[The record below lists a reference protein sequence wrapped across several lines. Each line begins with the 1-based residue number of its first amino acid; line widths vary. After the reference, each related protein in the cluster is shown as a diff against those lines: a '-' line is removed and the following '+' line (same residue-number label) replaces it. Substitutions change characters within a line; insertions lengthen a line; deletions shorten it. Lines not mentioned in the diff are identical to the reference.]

1 MPLAAAL
8 RRLVLPACL
17 PFVIATPLLS
27 QRLPTNARPTH
38 YALHLSPD
46 IAAATFAGEET
57 IDLALAAASPTIT
70 LNAAEITF
78 LSVTGASPNT
88 DAGAPQ
94 IAAVSL
100 DPEKQQ
106 ATFTFP
112 RTIAA
117 GPVALQ
123 IRYTG
128 ILNNELRGFY
138 LSKTRTRNY
147 AVTQFEST
155 DARRA
160 FPSFD
165 EPADKATFDIALTVA
180 SRDTVISNTNQIS
193 DTPEG
198 AGKHTLT
205 FAQTPRMSTYLVA
218 FQVGDFVCTSGSAD
232 GVPIRGCATPDKV
245 QLTHLAVTSAEHILH
260 FYDTYFGIK
269 YPMPKLDMIGIPDFE
284 AGAMENFGCI
294 TYRETDMLV
303 DEKTAPIAAQKRV
316 VEVVAHEMAHQ
327 WFGDMVTMQWWNNIW
342 LNEGFATWMAAK
354 ASAEFHP
361 EWDFTEDAALDV
373 QRTLDLDAQRTT
385 HPIRATA
392 ETPAEINEMFDGISY
407 GKGGAV
413 LGMVEHFVTPQV
425 FREGVHNYLEA
436 HLYANATAEDF
447 WNAQTSAS
455 HLPIDVIMSSFITD
469 PGVPLLT
476 LAPVA
481 SGQLPVQ
488 QSRFFLAGANAAQS
502 STQTWTIPV
511 CPPSGPCQLLK
522 PGQPSIS
529 APNTPVLFTNAAGKG
544 YYRTAYTADQLHT
557 LIPQAEH
564 SLSAP
569 ERISLAGD
577 GWALTQSGQQSVST
591 YLDLALAYRNDPDP
605 AVIRAVA
612 DVLRRTR
619 DRIAGSPDQAA
630 PLNALLIRQFR
641 PAYDSTGKP
650 SPTDDYKRAERRA
663 ELFRLLGESGDPKI
677 LAESRRI
684 ADGVLFQHKQEDPAL
699 ADVSITF
706 AAAHGDAVLYDRL
719 LHLSQTETD
728 PVLQHQELDSLGDF
742 TDPNLVARTLS
753 YATSGAVRNQDSGGL
768 IGEMLQ
774 QPGTREA
781 AWGWIQANWDRVQAQ
796 LTPFSG
802 QRIVGAANSFCTT
815 TRRDEVAAFFAVHPV
830 TAAERTLAKTLDSIN
845 DCVTLRANQQTHL
858 SAWLAQHP

>member
-1 MPLAAAL
+1 MPFAAARCLRFAALTLLAAPVFA
-8 RRLVLPACL
+8 
-17 PFVIATPLLS
+17 
-27 QRLPTNARPTH
+27 QRLPTSAHPTH
-38 YALHLSPD
+38 YDLHLSPD
-46 IAAATFAGEET
+46 IAAATFSGEET
-57 IDLALAAASPTIT
+57 IDLVLDAASPTVT

-88 DAGAPQ
+88 DAGNPQ
-94 IAAVSL
+94 TAAVSL
-100 DPEKQQ
+100 DPAKQQ

-112 RTIAA
+112 HPVAA
-117 GPVALQ
+117 GPVALH

-128 ILNNELRGFY
+128 ILNNQLRGFY
-138 LSKTRTRNY
+138 LSRTKARNY

-165 EPADKATFDIALTVA
+165 EPAYKATFDISLTVDA
-180 SRDTVISNTNQIS
+180 RDTVISNTNQTS
-193 DTPEG
+193 DIPAG
-198 AGKHTLT
+198 PGKHTLT
-205 FAQTPRMSTYLVA
+205 FARTPKMSTYLVA
-218 FQVGDFVCTSGSAD
+218 FQVGDFVCTSGQAD

-342 LNEGFATWMAAK
+342 LNEGFATWMAGK
-354 ASAEFHP
+354 ASAEYHP
-361 EWDFTEDAALDV
+361 EWGFTEDTALDL

-413 LGMVEHFVTPQV
+413 LGMVEHFVTPEV
-425 FREGVHNYLEA
+425 FRQGVHNYLQA

-447 WNAQTSAS
+447 WNAQTAAS
-455 HLPIDVIMSSFITD
+455 HQPIDEIMSSFITA

-476 LAPVA
+476 LAPA
-481 SGQLPVQ
+481 TNGNLPVT
-488 QSRFFLAGANAAQS
+488 QSRFFLSKAANDAPVS
-502 STQTWTIPV
+502 SRVQTWTIPV
-511 CPPSGPCQLLK
+511 CPLSGPCQLLK
-522 PGQPSIS
+522 PGQTSIS
-529 APNTPVLFTNAAGKG
+529 APTSPVFVNAASKG
-544 YYRTAYTADQLHT
+544 YYRTLYTPDQLAS
-557 LIPQAEH
+557 LIPQAEKT
-564 SLSAP
+564 LSAP

-577 GWALTQSGQQSVST
+577 QWALTVANQQTVAA
-591 YLDLALAYRNDPDP
+591 YLDLVLAYRNDPDP
-605 AVIRAVA
+605 AVIHAIA
-612 DVLRRTR
+612 DVLRRIR
-619 DRIAGSPDQAA
+619 DRIASPDQVSRF
-630 PLNALLIRQFR
+630 NAILVGQFR
-641 PAYDSTGKP
+641 PAYESTGKP
-650 SPTDDYKRAERRA
+650 SPTDTYLLTERRA
-663 ELFRLLGESGDPKI
+663 ELFRLLGESADPKV
-677 LAESRRI
+677 LAEARRI
-684 ADGVLFQHKQEDPAL
+684 VEGVLFQHRKEDPAL
-699 ADVSITF
+699 ADASITL
-706 AAAHGDAVLYDRL
+706 AAVHGDTPLYDRL
-719 LHLSQTETD
+719 LHLSQTEPD

-742 TDPNLVARTLS
+742 TDPALIDRTLE

-768 IGEMLQ
+768 IGQTLQ

-781 AWGWIQANWDRVQAQ
+781 AWTWIQANWPRVQAQ

-802 QRIVGAANSFCTT
+802 QRIVGAANSFCSAA
-815 TRRDEVAAFFAVHPV
+815 RHDEVSAFFTAHPV
-830 TAAERTLAKTLDSIN
+830 PSAERTLSKTLDSIN
-845 DCVTLRANQQTHL
+845 DCATLHANQQSHF
-858 SAWLAQHP
+858 SDWLHQHP